1 MSQII
6 LPQTILNTVHY
17 AIKKTTE
24 KFYKNGVELEK
35 GALITN
41 KRIDKNRELYE
52 KIYNYW
58 MCYPDMFLQL
68 IAREDSH
75 FNLYFYQRIFLRAIM
90 RHGRICTIAP
100 RAFSKS
106 FISILGMYLLC
117 MFRPGIKC
125 FICAPQKGQGAKIAR
140 EKLFEIYDLF
150 PLLKKELVGEGAYGV
165 DYVRLSFRSGSVFD
179 VVSVLNS
186 QRGGRRGGGI
196 LDEYR

>member
-17 AIKKTTE
+17 TIKKTVE

-41 KRIDKNRELYE
+41 KRIDKNREIYE

-68 IAREDSH
+68 ITPSDSH
-75 FNLYFYQRIFLRAIM
+75 FKLYFYQRIFLRLIM
-90 RHGRICTIAP
+90 RHGRICVIAP

-106 FISILGMYLLC
+106 FVSVLGMYLLC
-117 MFRPGIKC
+117 IFRPKIKV
-125 FICAPQKGQGAKIAR
+125 FICAPGKALKLVPCCR
-140 EKLFEIYDLF
+140 E
-150 PLLKKELVGEGAYGV
+150 VA
-165 DYVRLSFRSGSVFD
+165 
-179 VVSVLNS
+179 
-186 QRGGRRGGGI
+186 
-196 LDEYR
+196 

>member
-68 IAREDSH
+68 ITPSDSH
-75 FNLYFYQRIFLRAIM
+75 FKLYFYQRIFLRLIM
-90 RHGRICTIAP
+90 RHGRICVIAP

-106 FISILGMYLLC
+106 FISVLGMYLLC
-117 MFRPGIKC
+117 IFRPKIKV
-125 FICAPQKGQGAKIAR
+125 FICAK
-140 EKLFEIYDLF
+140 
-150 PLLKKELVGEGAYGV
+150 YGSAPCYCEV
-165 DYVRLSFRSGSVFD
+165 A
-179 VVSVLNS
+179 
-186 QRGGRRGGGI
+186 
-196 LDEYR
+196 

>member
-1 MSQII
+1 MGSSFKRRYS
-6 LPQTILNTVHY
+6 LN
-17 AIKKTTE
+17 
-24 KFYKNGVELEK
+24 FYRKIEQSY
-35 GALITN
+35 
-41 KRIDKNRELYE
+41 IDGIDAANQYE
-52 KIYNYW
+52 KNV
-58 MCYPDMFLQL
+58 
-68 IAREDSH
+68 
-75 FNLYFYQRIFLRAIM
+75 
-90 RHGRICTIAP
+90 
-100 RAFSKS
+100 SKS

-140 EKLFEIYDLF
+140 EKLFELYDLF

-196 LDEYR
+196 LDEYRCVKSEKVELSA